1 MAEQP
6 ADPLDKLWRAGVPLS
21 KAWLAYAQP
30 DMKAEWTALE
40 GKSALTALTT
50 SVKQAGL
57 QDKSDTS
64 QSGASI
70 QNLLQPAQDILQARM
85 NVTKT
90 LQGKILDYIEDGHA
104 FAYGFEPPRH
114 LASVPVALPI
124 GIWKGAFD
132 WNTSTITYAGLSFVQ
147 VRVTT
152 RRIREEI
159 LSMHKAAAVRSAPS
173 KGRPSVAHHITAAGH
188 ALMAAGQIDV
198 SRSARYHYPAIRQWL
213 TENTN
218 DLPVA
223 PEDIHDET
231 LRHYFSPIFNEL
243 KKTIKH

>member
-30 DMKAEWTALE
+30 DLKAEWTALE

-57 QDKSDTS
+57 QDKCDTS

-70 QNLLQPAQDILQARM
+70 QNLLQPAQDILQARL
-85 NVTKT
+85 NVTKA
-90 LQGKILDYIEDGHA
+90 LQGNILEYLKDGHA

-114 LASVPVALPI
+114 LASVPVALPK

-132 WNTSTITYAGLSFVQ
+132 WNSSTITYAGLSFVQ

-152 RRIREEI
+152 RRIRKEI
-159 LSMHKAAAVRSAPS
+159 LNLGEAAPIPPAASR
-173 KGRPSVAHHITAAGH
+173 GRPSVARSIRAAAN
-188 ALMAAGQIDV
+188 ALLQAGEIDV
-198 SRSARYHYPAIRQWL
+198 SRSARSHHPDIRNWL
-213 TENTN
+213 LENTD

-223 PEDIHDET
+223 PKDIHDET
-231 LRHYFSPIFNEL
+231 IRQYFSPIFNEL
-243 KKTIKH
+243 KKTNKQ

>member
-30 DMKAEWTALE
+30 DLKAEWTALE

-50 SVKQAGL
+50 SVKQTRL

-70 QNLLQPAQDILQARM
+70 QNLLQPAQDILQARL
-85 NVTKT
+85 NVTKA
-90 LQGKILDYIEDGHA
+90 LQSNILEYLKEGHA

-132 WNTSTITYAGLSFVQ
+132 WNNSTITYAGLSFIQ

-152 RRIREEI
+152 RRIRKEI
-159 LSMHKAAAVRSAPS
+159 LNLREEAPVPPTAS
-173 KGRPSVAHHITAAGH
+173 RGRPSVARSVRAAAN
-188 ALMAAGQIDV
+188 ALLQAGQIDV
-198 SRSARYHYPAIRQWL
+198 SRSARSHHPDIRNWL
-213 TENTN
+213 IENRD

-223 PEDIHDET
+223 PKDIHDET
-231 LRHYFSPIFNEL
+231 IRQHFSPIFNAL
-243 KKTIKH
+243 KKTNKQ